1 MPLKRI
7 NKQKQRKPI
16 HKKKTHKRAQ
26 QQKRIDR
33 QSQIQNVYINTHRRQ
48 TPKTQ
53 SNKSSTSQHSI
64 PYHHVTVVPFQPPL
78 PYSHPFV
85 NGPVQIPQT
94 TPLNTNVPQ
103 TSSLAATVG
112 AVPPVTAHTPRKMSK
127 LEEFYNDPNTPFKIP
142 PLRDYTIAKL
152 RSIAEDRH
160 IILSEKEYK
169 SRDKIISA
177 IKNKMT

>member
-26 QQKRIDR
+26 QQKRNDH

-53 SNKSSTSQHSI
+53 SNKSSTSQHST
-64 PYHHVTVVPFQPPL
+64 PYHHVTVGPFQPQL
-78 PYSHPFV
+78 PQGHPFV

-94 TPLNTNVPQ
+94 TPLNTNVPPV
-103 TSSLAATVG
+103 SSLAATVG
-112 AVPPVTAHTPRKMSK
+112 AMPPVTAHTPRKMSK
-127 LEEFYNDPNTPFKIP
+127 LEEFYKNLKTPLGFP
-142 PLRDYTIAKL
+142 DLRDYTIDKL
-152 RSIAEDRH
+152 RSIAEERH
-160 IILSEKEYK
+160 IILSEKENK

-177 IKNKMT
+177 ILYKMT